1 MRSRN
6 RARRGMTLIE
16 IIVVMALLVGLLAIA
31 IPAYQAV
38 FDVNMRGAARE
49 LAQTYKW
56 LQDEAAMRNVTF
68 RVALDLDRGTWKV
81 EVGDPNSLV
90 YSTPEERETADEELE
105 STMKHY
111 TEREIAED
119 ATVQEEIANAGGG
132 KFSGLDDVS
141 FTTQQQLP
149 TNVAFA
155 WVYTPQYGEDGK
167 EPTKGGPPD
176 DPAEDA
182 IAYTHIFPDGTSE
195 HTVVRIVDAD
205 DPEDGWTI
213 EVEPLTGKVNLEPE
227 LVDPEESLAWIPEEG
242 PELE

>member
-1 MRSRN
+1 
-6 RARRGMTLIE
+6 MTLIE

-31 IPAYQAV
+31 VPAYQAV

-68 RVALDLDRGTWKV
+68 RMTIDLDRGTWKV
-81 EVGDPNSLV
+81 EAGDPSSLI
-90 YSTPEERETADEELE
+90 YSTPEERETAEDDLE

-119 ATVQEEIANAGGG
+119 ADAQEVIAKKSGG
-132 KFSGLDDVS
+132 KFAGLTDVS
-141 FTTQQQLP
+141 FTTEQQLP
-149 TNVAFA
+149 NNVQFA

-167 EPTKGGPPD
+167 EPTKGGPPE

-195 HTVVRIVDAD
+195 HTVVRIVDAK
-205 DPEDGWTI
+205 DPDDGWTI
-213 EVEPLTGKVNLEPE
+213 EVEPLSGRVNLEPE
-227 LVDPEESLAWIPEEG
+227 IVDPEESLSWIPEEG
-242 PELE
+242 PELD